1 MHQQNFYYTTSVRLY
16 CYLGNII
23 QIIKVFIFFYLRT
36 SEIVG
41 NFNFFFFHLLVSW
54 IQFPICH
61 CNADAKIL

>member
-41 NFNFFFFHLLVSW
+41 NFNYFFFSFTSKLDTVSHM
-54 IQFPICH
+54 P
-61 CNADAKIL
+61 L